1 MLKNG
6 KFTPIRLLQ
15 HFELDDRKLT
25 KGLGV
30 DRVLKEAVEGLSEK
44 QQKILVSLSVFQ
56 SSTFSMTGACE
67 VINENGTDLIEIL
80 QHLYDCHLVE
90 YFQERN
96 ENDFKSLSLHPLVF
110 QYLKEWKK
118 PQKLQET
125 FNEALQ
131 RFINLYEKT
140 NNRIVENLETNYFKG
155 WKILDNHRVHIMKF
169 YDVMA
174 DHAEDLPPHPKK
186 SDLSK
191 LILKKRVADLADIL
205 LSNVKM
211 RRMFQVTL
219 VLDFTFFTSIYSLEG
234 NERTFEA

>member
-30 DRVLKEAVEGLSEK
+30 DRVLKEAVEGLSEE
-44 QQKILVSLSVFQ
+44 QQRILVSLSVFQ
-56 SSTFSMTGACE
+56 SSTFSMTGAHE
-67 VINENGTDLIEIL
+67 VTNKNRTDLKELL

-90 YFQERN
+90 YFEEWN
-96 ENDFKSLSLHPLVF
+96 VDDFKSLSLHPLVF

-118 PQKLQET
+118 PQKLQKT
-125 FNEALQ
+125 FKEALQ

-140 NNRIVENLETNYFKG
+140 VSKIVEKMETNYFKG
-155 WKILDNHRVHIMKF
+155 WKILDNHRVHIIKF
-169 YDVMA
+169 YDAMA
-174 DHAEDLPPHPKK
+174 DHAEVLPPHPKK

-219 VLDFTFFTSIYSLEG
+219 VLDFTFFYIDIFFEG
-234 NERTFEA
+234 KRAYF